1 LFEAKWARQERP
13 QAAPVTEP
21 VKPATP
27 AERKEPVSKAEPR
40 SKTEPIAKAEPITP
54 TEPVAKTEPAA
65 PAMEEKPSRTASQ
78 VKGEEVK
85 PEDVKIAVAPAMET
99 RQAIPL
105 QSEAKGEAKPEEKAK
120 KEVVAALPSPFLE
133 KPEAQGR
140 DKIDKGS
147 SQELDPTK
155 LFDTGQ
161 PIEITSDSVETF
173 VKDNLIVFKGNVT
186 ARQKD
191 MVIYADA
198 LEALIIKD
206 GKGIEKVTADGNVKV
221 QQGLRVA
228 NCQKA
233 IYYNLDR
240 KVVLTG
246 DPRVYEGENVVSG
259 DEIIVDIE
267 RNRVEVKG
275 GSGGRGKVKI
285 QP

>member
-1 LFEAKWARQERP
+1 M
-13 QAAPVTEP
+13 
-21 VKPATP
+21 
-27 AERKEPVSKAEPR
+27 
-40 SKTEPIAKAEPITP
+40 
-54 TEPVAKTEPAA
+54 AKTEPAA
-65 PAMEEKPSRTASQ
+65 PAMGEKLPWATSQ
-78 VKGEEVK
+78 VKREEAKPEEVKPREAKPEEVK
-85 PEDVKIAVAPAMET
+85 PEEVTIPVAPAMEP
-99 RQAIPL
+99 RQAIPP
-105 QSEAKGEAKPEEKAK
+105 QSEAKAESKPEEKAK
-120 KEVVAALPSPFLE
+120 KEVVAALPSPSQK
-133 KPEAQGR
+133 KPEVRGKEKM
-140 DKIDKGS
+140 DKES
-147 SQELDPTK
+147 SQEPDPTK
-155 LFDTGQ
+155 LFDTGE
-161 PIEITSDSVETF
+161 PIDITSDSVETF

-198 LEALIIKD
+198 LEALIVEG
-206 GKGIEKVTADGNVKV
+206 GKGIEKVTADGNVKI

-246 DPRVYEGENVVSG
+246 DPRVYEGENMVSG

-275 GSGGRGKVKI
+275 GPGGKGKVKI